1 MVIAGPLDCNSSAV
15 TCGPHSLHSNI
26 QLGRFG
32 CYMVKAVSVCM
43 TAIKQICLILNINF
57 FINIYKS
64 SLWKNWEIKQ
74 WQIQGKGLGGPKTYP
89 PPPPPS
95 DLTLVW
101 DWNLTLTGLY
111 ITISLADIFN
121 EMHVT
126 FCYRTKLLISVC
138 LCSQSRISPHQQRPV
153 FTDWEARGHLCEK

>member
-1 MVIAGPLDCNSSAV
+1 MESKLVEGKPFGLFTSLAEDLNLNSQEQIQPVVIAGPLDCNSSAV

-89 PPPPPS
+89 PPPHQTWHLFETEILHWQ
-95 DLTLVW
+95 DC
-101 DWNLTLTGLY
+101 
-111 ITISLADIFN
+111 ISLFHWLIFL
-121 EMHVT
+121 MKCMLHFT
-126 FCYRTKLLISVC
+126 TKLNC
-138 LCSQSRISPHQQRPV
+138 
-153 FTDWEARGHLCEK
+153 